1 MRKFGNKYYLYYA
14 ATVDPGNDNVL
25 SETDTLPKRDRVQ
38 QNQKI
43 GVIVFESFPDLLKGK
58 FTHSDKPLLEPRTR
72 VKPDNVLAPSP
83 QGTEPKPDN
92 LIVVNPAVVYRPTD
106 GKYLLFFK
114 GNIYDPHWRG
124 IHGVAIS
131 DHPDGPFTA
140 LDEPSSIWKVWKE
153 NYQQKILTYG
163 ITSVTSAFMPYSRTS
178 TESSPKETHAWPS
191 CVRTTASSGSS
202 PNIPCS

>member
-1 MRKFGNKYYLYYA
+1 M
-14 ATVDPGNDNVL
+14 
-25 SETDTLPKRDRVQ
+25 
-38 QNQKI
+38 
-43 GVIVFESFPDLLKGK
+43 
-58 FTHSDKPLLEPRTR
+58 
-72 VKPDNVLAPSP
+72 KPDNVLAPSP

-140 LDEPSSIWKVWKE
+140 LDEPVFHLEGGKE

-178 TESSPKETHAWPS
+178 NGKFTKGDACLAIMRSNDGIKWQLPQHSLFMKKELILANGDTVKVKRLERPQLLLNEEGDPEVLLCCMFHRQCKS
-191 CVRTTASSGSS
+191 
-202 PNIPCS
+202 